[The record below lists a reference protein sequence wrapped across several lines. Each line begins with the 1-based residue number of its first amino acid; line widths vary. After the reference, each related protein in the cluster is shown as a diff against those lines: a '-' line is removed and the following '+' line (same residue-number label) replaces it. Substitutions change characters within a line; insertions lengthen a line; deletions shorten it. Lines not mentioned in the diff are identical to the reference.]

1 MFSYH
6 VCPNCARYFKGDSG
20 NEVNEQ
26 RIDHICRKLRHPAG
40 AKPTMGASIES
51 EWISDHLRRAGGVPV

>member
-6 VCPNCARYFKGDSG
+6 VCPACARYFKGATG

-26 RIDHICRKLRHPAG
+26 RIEHLCHHPRHISGMH
-40 AKPTMGASIES
+40 PTMGPKAES
-51 EWISDHLRRAGGVPV
+51 EWIADNLRRAGGVPI